1 MTNSVKVIPEDEQ
14 FTVRV
19 VEDGEVSE
27 KHFSFEKFAR
37 SWADGQKVRLD
48 QANGTDD
55 ARQARG

>member
-48 QANGTDD
+48 QARGTDD
-55 ARQARG
+55 AR